1 MRRRLWS
8 AYRVPARHRR
18 DGTGV
23 ALTHTVTSVKQRVGR
38 AAGFT
43 LIEALVVLA
52 IVGLLVLVAIV
63 PISSYWQRSRLETT
77 AGDIRNFLQSAYSEA
92 IAQHTQVVVTLQQNA
107 TTGLWELYLTPPPLI
122 GSRLLVL
129 PELVSF
135 AYNPLATAGG
145 WPVSSSDANV
155 RGIMCDPSGRT
166 MVPVF
171 PVTPLAPVV
180 AATFTGSGTETAGQA
195 VQEIKTL
202 AITHVNMV
210 DGSLQ
215 PNTRDD
221 IQLFPIWTVTVRK
234 VIL

>member
-1 MRRRLWS
+1 
-8 AYRVPARHRR
+8 
-18 DGTGV
+18 
-23 ALTHTVTSVKQRVGR
+23 VTCAKQRVGR

-43 LIEALVVLA
+43 LIETLVVLA

-63 PISSYWQRSRLETT
+63 PIGSYWQRSRLETT

-92 IAQHTQVVVTLQQNA
+92 INQHTQVVVTLQKNA
-107 TTGLWELYLTPPPLI
+107 TTGLWELYLTPPPLN
-122 GSRLLVL
+122 GSRFLVL
-129 PELVSF
+129 PEFVSF
-135 AYNPLATAGG
+135 AYNPLATLGG

-171 PVTPLAPVV
+171 PVVPVSPVV
-180 AATFTGSGTETAGQA
+180 AATFTGSSVETAGQA

-202 AITHVNMV
+202 AVTHANMV

-221 IQLFPIWTVTVRK
+221 IMLFPIWTATVRK
-234 VIL
+234 VLL